1 VHLVNL
7 ANASEQ
13 GFFRDDDDD
22 DDDVDDDVDLNVVV
36 NVVDKGLFA
45 ISGRR
50 DFTSIT
56 GTRTSIQL
64 LRLG

>member
-1 VHLVNL
+1 MHLVNL

-13 GFFRDDDDD
+13 GFFRV
-22 DDDVDDDVDLNVVV
+22 DDVDVVDVV
-36 NVVDKGLFA
+36 NVVDKGFFA
-45 ISGRR
+45 ISGSR

-64 LRLG
+64 SRFG

>member
-1 VHLVNL
+1 MHLVNL

-13 GFFRDDDDD
+13 GFFRVDDVDDDD
-22 DDDVDDDVDLNVVV
+22 DDDVDLNVVV

>member
-13 GFFRDDDDD
+13 GFFRDV
-22 DDDVDDDVDLNVVV
+22 DVVVVVVVVV
-36 NVVDKGLFA
+36 NVVDKGFFA
-45 ISGRR
+45 ISGSR

-64 LRLG
+64 SRFG

>member
-1 VHLVNL
+1 MHLVNL

-22 DDDVDDDVDLNVVV
+22 VVDDDVDLNVVV

>member
-1 VHLVNL
+1 MHLVNL

-13 GFFRDDDDD
+13 GFFRDDD